1 MLITPSRIKRIKDLS
16 IGPGVRKPRKKVL
29 KGGKSLPTSTARERA
44 IIKNSG
50 MKKKQWKRQETIKP
64 NVHPSKNDKM
74 FLKQEKLL
82 SVYKKSKAKSK
93 SLKPTMKDVA
103 GSKRR
108 KK

>member
-1 MLITPSRIKRIKDLS
+1 
-16 IGPGVRKPRKKVL
+16 
-29 KGGKSLPTSTARERA
+29 
-44 IIKNSG
+44 
-50 MKKKQWKRQETIKP
+50 MKTKQWKRQETIKP

-82 SVYKKSKAKSK
+82 SDYKKSKAKSK

-103 GSKRR
+103 GRTGRERFRERMDMGLPNNERQRRLSKIPGKRQIRR